1 MVGLFVD
8 RGYFPNITSYGS
20 SLWTFNY
27 CHDVDD
33 DGTSL
38 FLFDPK
44 QLFQMVR
51 LDCVFLFGAIEI
63 IFFISSIVKFF
74 HGGFVAVLMAIII
87 LAVMFIWEQG
97 NIIRESAAEDV
108 ALKITFHN

>member
-1 MVGLFVD
+1 M
-8 RGYFPNITSYGS
+8 
-20 SLWTFNY
+20 
-27 CHDVDD
+27 
-33 DGTSL
+33 
-38 FLFDPK
+38 
-44 QLFQMVR
+44 
-51 LDCVFLFGAIEI
+51 
-63 IFFISSIVKFF
+63 KFF